1 MASSQDHRYSQPL
14 HEPALL
20 RAERRAR
27 GIYFTPPEMASLLAE
42 RCWAAWQP
50 QDTQSPRVLDLAC
63 GAGALLHAVA
73 SRFRMH
79 DATCGL
85 VGIDRDAGAIAE
97 AGRQLASF
105 SPELHVA
112 DGLFANFASQ
122 RQFEIIL
129 GNPPFI
135 NIRQAAKEA
144 AHVDRDRIAGR
155 FRSAR
160 GSYDLFILF
169 CERAW
174 ELLAPGGVLGFIVP
188 DKFGSAEYAQA
199 FRRQLLDEGTI
210 IEICDLGEER
220 VFRQAAVYPWMI
232 IARKATAAPTHVVP
246 FRWRDDKGQVL
257 GTFRLQHELSA
268 DALAFGAALQWNVP
282 TAPLGSRATLACGAT
297 GYRARRLAQL
307 LREADDLPSGF
318 KARPFIVS
326 GSIDP
331 FMIKS
336 SPVRFQRRCY
346 ERPVIEEHGGMSLHQ
361 RALFARQKLV
371 IAGLAQRIEAA
382 WDSVGRALG
391 VQVFAAYDLIDD
403 PFYLLGL
410 LNSKLLCH
418 IFRQQFAA
426 RRMAGG
432 YLTFNKGPLSKLPI
446 RLPTDTDASDRRH
459 VQRLVSA
466 AKELHRLGSS
476 GDLRQFHVNS
486 PALTAQI
493 NDAALALYRL
503 SERELAEASASRGAA
518 A

>member
-1 MASSQDHRYSQPL
+1 
-14 HEPALL
+14 
-20 RAERRAR
+20 
-27 GIYFTPPEMASLLAE
+27 
-42 RCWAAWQP
+42 
-50 QDTQSPRVLDLAC
+50 
-63 GAGALLHAVA
+63 
-73 SRFRMH
+73 
-79 DATCGL
+79 
-85 VGIDRDAGAIAE
+85 
-97 AGRQLASF
+97 
-105 SPELHVA
+105 
-112 DGLFANFASQ
+112 
-122 RQFEIIL
+122 
-129 GNPPFI
+129 
-135 NIRQAAKEA
+135 
-144 AHVDRDRIAGR
+144 
-155 FRSAR
+155 
-160 GSYDLFILF
+160 
-169 CERAW
+169 
-174 ELLAPGGVLGFIVP
+174 
-188 DKFGSAEYAQA
+188 
-199 FRRQLLDEGTI
+199 
-210 IEICDLGEER
+210 
-220 VFRQAAVYPWMI
+220 
-232 IARKATAAPTHVVP
+232 
-246 FRWRDDKGQVL
+246 
-257 GTFRLQHELSA
+257 
-268 DALAFGAALQWNVP
+268 
-282 TAPLGSRATLACGAT
+282 
-297 GYRARRLAQL
+297 
-307 LREADDLPSGF
+307 
-318 KARPFIVS
+318 
-326 GSIDP
+326 
-331 FMIKS
+331 
-336 SPVRFQRRCY
+336 
-346 ERPVIEEHGGMSLHQ
+346 MSLHQ